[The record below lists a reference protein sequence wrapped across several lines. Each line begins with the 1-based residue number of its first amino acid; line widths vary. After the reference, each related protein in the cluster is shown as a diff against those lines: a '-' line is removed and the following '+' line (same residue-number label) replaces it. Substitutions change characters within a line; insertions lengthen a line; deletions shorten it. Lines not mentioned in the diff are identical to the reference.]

1 MFILNTTVNVEEW
14 AIHIQWSCCIVDV
27 VNGEDKFY
35 KVKNFI
41 KNDFKYNNLDSE
53 NIDHILIPF

>member
-35 KVKNFI
+35 KSKKFH
-41 KNDFKYNNLDSE
+41 KK
-53 NIDHILIPF
+53 